1 MQSMRATLNKSNR
14 DRRIILTNNIF
25 QYNHPD
31 RKGCATLADVDTKEP
46 RPTRVGRSSRCALE
60 RYFAPIH
67 A

>member
-1 MQSMRATLNKSNR
+1 MQSMRATLGKSNHAC
-14 DRRIILTNNIF
+14 RIILTYNIF

-46 RPTRVGRSSRCALE
+46 RPTRAGRSSRCALE

>member
-1 MQSMRATLNKSNR
+1 MQSMRATLGKSNHAC
-14 DRRIILTNNIF
+14 RIILTYNIF

-46 RPTRVGRSSRCALE
+46 RPTRVGRGSRCALE